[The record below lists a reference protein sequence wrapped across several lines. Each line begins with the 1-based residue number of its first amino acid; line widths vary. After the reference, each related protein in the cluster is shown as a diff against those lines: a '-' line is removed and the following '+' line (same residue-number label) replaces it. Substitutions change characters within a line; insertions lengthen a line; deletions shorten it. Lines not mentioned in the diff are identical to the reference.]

1 MEVRLAPAGIELH
14 SSVNRYSLWYRTLR
28 HLLVLQMLPINYDK
42 TIYWDVVVMTIR
54 VMIII
59 MHNLQAVP
67 TPVLVLIPA
76 GLMTGGISPGHL
88 ALLGTTQQMDSK
100 YNPVPAQCVI
110 LTRSSIKSDKVPTL
124 LVLVPSAC
132 WEDVAGEKGHS
143 PSWISWRSW
152 ESREKSV

>member
-42 TIYWDVVVMTIR
+42 TIDWDVVVMTIR

-100 YNPVPAQCVI
+100 YTIQFRHNVSFSPGPASNP
-110 LTRSSIKSDKVPTL
+110 IKSPLYWSWCPRPVGRMWLARKVT
-124 LVLVPSAC
+124 VQV
-132 WEDVAGEKGHS
+132 G
-143 PSWISWRSW
+143 
-152 ESREKSV
+152 